1 MNRSFRL
8 IFKVAETE
16 AEVLQCQSLIAQ
28 VYYKELGITFSS
40 TYNPEN
46 KIELWPHHY
55 LMGLVNDELVSTI
68 SLYIHSTN
76 LERYGGVTSE
86 DIDSLLAET
95 EVPCKYSGNYIRE
108 LTKFVVK
115 ENWRKKGIGKLLM
128 AVAHS
133 KNFIQINEEKP
144 HLISITSKLSTF
156 NYFLDPIGIKTRLIK
171 LIPAFKI
178 HELYSNER
186 DPMQSRLIIPDIDIP
201 KQWYNLKL
209 PAEYQITSNK

>member
-1 MNRSFRL
+1 MNQSFRL
-8 IFKVAETE
+8 IFKVAEAE
-16 AEVLQCQSLIAQ
+16 SEVLQCQSLIAQ
-28 VYYKELGITFSS
+28 VYYKELGITFSN
-40 TYNPEN
+40 TYNPEA

-68 SLYIHSTN
+68 SLYVHSTN
-76 LERYGGVTSE
+76 LKRYGGVTFE
-86 DIDSLLAET
+86 DIDSLLAEA
-95 EVPCKYSGNYIRE
+95 EVTHKYSGNCIRE

-133 KNFIQINEEKP
+133 KKFIQIKEDKP
-144 HLISITSKLSTF
+144 HLLCITSKVSTF
-156 NYFLDPIGIKTRLIK
+156 NYFLAPIGIKTRLIK

-186 DPMQSRLIIPDIDIP
+186 DPMESRLIIPDLDIP
-201 KQWYNLKL
+201 KKWYNLKL